1 MIVTDAS
8 ALLDLLLRRPA
19 AAAIEAE
26 IRPELVLH
34 APHLVDT
41 EVLHGLRRWV
51 RRGDLSAERA
61 QRAIEALVALPL
73 VRHPHEPLTAA
84 VWSLRDR
91 LSAYDATYAALA
103 KGLSARLV
111 TCDRRLARGATGL
124 VAVTDLAH

>member
-1 MIVTDAS
+1 MIVADAS

-26 IRPELVLH
+26 ISSEVVLH

-51 RRGDLSAERA
+51 SRHDLSAARA
-61 QRAIEALVALPL
+61 QRALAALAALPL
-73 VRHPHEPLTAA
+73 VRHPHAPLSAA
-84 VWSLRDR
+84 VWALRDR

-103 KGLSARLV
+103 KGLGARLL
-111 TCDRRLARGATGL
+111 TSDRRLARGADGL
-124 VAVTDLAH
+124 VAVTDASR